1 MAEVTTGRDLNSY
14 DGSAAL
20 GTGEAAG
27 YAKIDLAPLQT
38 YALHK
43 YETNLLDYEQ
53 QQKDKT
59 LLQDQFNDP
68 NLYQFVDQELADQLK
83 PDMDRLK
90 ELMKGNLQM
99 KPNSADWYEFHTLH
113 DQLVTKNANAKAV
126 QVLKDKAKKSAGESA
141 DPHKKESYMAYADQL
156 GKYKLGDEVPAYNE
170 YFSFDAAHV
179 PTGAAST
186 GKKERIGKD
195 GNIETIQFSILNPL
209 NLTKEYDRL
218 EVADPKATQTWKDI
232 AHTTLETGGVPE
244 LKTAMADTYEKA
256 RLLNVAPLYEQNKA
270 AYDKYIKANPESNFR
285 EFMQQAGKG
294 GQLKDIEDGLAFLKS
309 DLKPVPAESSE
320 LPGFTYYTDRDGVKS
335 RLSVDDKTLG
345 AIYGATQNPPG
356 ARETVLSSKV
366 SKLPSDIA
374 ENQARTRK
382 LDTERQTG
390 AAESKAKIGALNA
403 LRSQR
408 LASARLTGKKSAAVE
423 EMTNPIQTFD
433 ELFGGKMFSGVS
445 ARGNNIT
452 RVNVQDMTPDFA
464 KNLTIK
470 PINQNGDYNI
480 VPTGIKFN
488 GMAVKEEDAQKMY
501 EGWLKAVPPAGK
513 TKNAAAELGEKLG
526 TKPNIF
532 HFMYAMGATFVPEIE
547 GMDATDPT
555 KFARS
560 NRMQSWTTQTKDLK
574 AAAAKLLMEQT
585 PASEDNTIPE

>member
-1 MAEVTTGRDLNSY
+1 MAEVTTGRELNSY

-27 YAKIDLAPLQT
+27 YAKIDLAPLQS

-43 YETNLLDYEQ
+43 YQTNLVDYQQ

-99 KPNSADWYEFHTLH
+99 KPNSNGWYEFHALH
-113 DQLVTKNANAKAV
+113 NKLIEKNAEAKAV
-126 QVLKDKAKKSAGESA
+126 QVTKDKAKKSAGASA
-141 DPHKKESYMAYADQL
+141 DPHEKERYLAYAEQL
-156 GKYKLGDEVPAYNE
+156 RNHKLGDEMPAYNQ
-170 YFSFDAAHV
+170 YFAFDGAHV

-186 GKKERIGKD
+186 AKKERIGKD

-209 NLTKEYDRL
+209 GLTKEYDRL
-218 EVADPKATQTWKDI
+218 EVANPKATQTWKDI
-232 AHTTLETGGVPE
+232 AHTTLETDGVPE

-256 RLLNVAPLYEQNKA
+256 RLLNIAPLYEQNKV
-270 AYDKYIKANPESNFR
+270 AYDQYIKANPKSNFT

-294 GQLKDIEDGLAFLKS
+294 GQVKAIEDGLAFLAT

-320 LPGFTYYTDRDGVKS
+320 LPGFTYYTDKDNKKW

-345 AIYGATQNPPG
+345 AIFGATQNPPG
-356 ARETVLSSKV
+356 AKETVISSKV
-366 SKLPSDIA
+366 SKLPA
-374 ENQARTRK
+374 EIQKIKDDTARADK
-382 LDTERQTG
+382 D
-390 AAESKAKIGALNA
+390 SVAKRNAMNA
-403 LRSQR
+403 LAQQR
-408 LASARLTGKKSAAVE
+408 RASAKFTGKKSDALDDMV
-423 EMTNPIQTFD
+423 NPMQTFD

-445 ARGNNIT
+445 ALGNNIT

-464 KNLTIK
+464 KNLSIK

-480 VPTGIKFN
+480 VPTGVKFN

-501 EGWLKAVPPAGK
+501 EGWLKQAPPKGK
-513 TKNAAAELGEKLG
+513 TKNAAEELGEKIG

-547 GMDATDPT
+547 GMDANDPT

-560 NRMQSWTTQTKDLK
+560 NRMQSWTTQTKDVK
-574 AAAAKLLMEQT
+574 AAAAKLLMEEAAAADGDT
-585 PASEDNTIPE
+585 NEE